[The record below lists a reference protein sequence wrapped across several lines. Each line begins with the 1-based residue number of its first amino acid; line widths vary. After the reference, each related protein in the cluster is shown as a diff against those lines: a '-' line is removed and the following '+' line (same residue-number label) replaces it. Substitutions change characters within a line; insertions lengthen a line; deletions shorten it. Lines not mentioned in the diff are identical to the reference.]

1 MRLMKMSSA
10 VFDSH
15 YDGEREL
22 LKLPPS
28 CKFILYLLKQKG
40 PMNRKRIIF
49 ETNMPDRTVGFAIRM
64 LLKKGFI
71 YKEDSNSVNK
81 ELLKEKHRRQ
91 KIDHRIANY
100 NISSNH
106 LA

>member
-1 MRLMKMSSA
+1 MSGIEVSYQNH
-10 VFDSH
+10 FDN
-15 YDGEREL
+15 EREV

-49 ETNMPDRTVGFAIRM
+49 ETSMPDRTVGFAIRM

-71 YKEDSNSVNK
+71 VKEDSNNANK
-81 ELLKEKHRRQ
+81 ELLKEKRRRH
-91 KIDHRIANY
+91 KVDHRIASY
-100 NISSNH
+100 NIASNL